1 MTKLELEVSL
11 IVMSIPTS
19 FALSKEIRIYKNF
32 GKRDI
37 TMVSLLPGLTEL
49 MSYISTSHRYNV
61 YQVSLR

>member
-19 FALSKEIRIYKNF
+19 FALSQEIRIYKNF

-37 TMVSLLPGLTEL
+37 TMVSLCQA
-49 MSYISTSHRYNV
+49 SHNLCHTYL
-61 YQVSLR
+61 QVIGIMCIKFH